1 MTKQLIDKAEYLV
14 ANKDNYRKTTT
25 YFNGHKLDFY
35 TYIINDYER
44 FKEDDSFFMR
54 GLMVIDDKEISY
66 PLQKFFNVN
75 ENEDWVLS
83 DDELLDDYII
93 TDKYD
98 GSLIIPFLL
107 DGKLYLRTKMSV
119 DNDQVLLA
127 TKFLKE
133 NKDLENYLHENQVF
147 MELVSPLNR
156 VVVDYEKTDLIKIA
170 MNTDKGLVIFDK
182 EPSKYSNFKTLR
194 ELREYI
200 NTIDNFE
207 GVILQNKTNGKV
219 YKLKTDKYIEL
230 HKTLAEVL
238 SYKNIFELALTE
250 KLDDVI
256 PLIKPIK
263 EKYDFVIDVVDL
275 IVKKLNVILNT
286 IEHYYSLNKENTK
299 EYVFLLKDA
308 NIKTIEFN
316 TLMALHKNK
325 IKIDD
330 INDYVKNLL
339 LKRYNTET
347 KVRELLE
354 IIEENDDSL
363 ITKNTIKFKR
373 M

>member
-1 MTKQLIDKAEYLV
+1 MTKQLIDKAEHLV
-14 ANKDNYRKTTT
+14 SNKDNYRKTTT

-83 DDELLDDYII
+83 DNELLDDYII

-107 DGKLYLRTKMSV
+107 DGKVYLRTKMSV

-133 NKDLENYLHENQVF
+133 NKYLENYLYENQVF

-182 EPSKYSNFKTLR
+182 EPSKYSNFKTLK

-200 NTIDNFE
+200 STIDNFE
-207 GVILQNKTNGKV
+207 GVILQNKTTGKV
-219 YKLKTDKYIEL
+219 YKLKTYKYIKL

-286 IEHYYSLNKENTK
+286 IEHYHSLNKENTK
-299 EYVFLLKDA
+299 EYVLLLKEN
-308 NIKTIEFN
+308 NISGIEFN
-316 TLMALHKNK
+316 TLMCLHKGK
-325 IKIDD
+325 LILGDET
-330 INDYVKNLL
+330 DYVKSLL
-339 LKRYNTET
+339 LEMFNTET
-347 KVRELLE
+347 KVRELL
-354 IIEENDDSL
+354 D
-363 ITKNTIKFKR
+363 IKEKL
-373 M
+373 